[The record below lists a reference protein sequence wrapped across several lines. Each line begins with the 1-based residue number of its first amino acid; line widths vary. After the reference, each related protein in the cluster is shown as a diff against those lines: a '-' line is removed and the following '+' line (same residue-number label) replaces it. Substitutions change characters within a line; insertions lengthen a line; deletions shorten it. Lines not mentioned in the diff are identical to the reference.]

1 MKITLVL
8 PKNTPPKVLPTTDKL
23 DALKQMQIDSD
34 LAHPSLGSHE
44 VHEVQSSDEEDSE
57 DKEEEEEEEEE
68 VVEHNGDEKERE
80 GSEGDNIDV
89 DDCDNDTNNREGDKC
104 NTSKPKHGPHKK
116 GMLLYPLVHLAHNC
130 LQGRPHHLLSSQRQL

>member
-1 MKITLVL
+1 MKITLIL

-34 LAHPSLGSHE
+34 LALPSLGSHE

-57 DKEEEEEEEEE
+57 DKKEEEEEEE
-68 VVEHNGDEKERE
+68 VVEHDGDEKEGE
-80 GSEGDNIDV
+80 WSEEDNIIV
-89 DDCDNDTNNREGDKC
+89 DNHTDNMEANKC

-116 GMLLYPLVHLAHNC
+116 GMLLYPLVHLAHYH
-130 LQGRPHHLLSSQRQL
+130 LQGRPHRLLSSQRQS